1 MRGGTVIDGVSP
13 HRARRDVR
21 IVDGSIAEVA
31 NALDADGCRVVD
43 ADGLWVMPG
52 FVDAHSHADAAALTG
67 EGMQERALAGVTT
80 EIVGQDGLGLA
91 FSTGAAWSVMEDT
104 LLPIAGGLPSSTG
117 YRDVAEYLAAVDRSA
132 YARVATHVPHGN
144 VRAAVLRSDLRAA
157 TPDEMDAMRELVL
170 RGVAQGAVGVST
182 GLSYAPAL
190 AADTAELIEVLRG
203 VPTGTPYVTHLRDYA
218 AGFTAAVDE
227 AVSVCRS
234 TGLSLHLSHFHVSGP
249 GRAGTA
255 GAYLPVLSDAKAT
268 WDTYPYTSG
277 CTFLRSILPARA
289 AALTAQELQ
298 ASLKTEGY
306 GAALAA
312 ELDAAGPG
320 PTVAGGWES
329 IHLVGLGDGD
339 AARWESRTVADIAA
353 DTGSGAGSIVVRA
366 LEATRGAACLIVDH
380 GHLDNVRALTGAQ
393 GHLVGSDGVMGSGR
407 PHPRVTNAFFRFLAW
422 ARAGA
427 VPVSVEEM
435 VARMTAR
442 TAARFRLPL
451 GAIEVGHPADLLVID
466 PDSVEAGPE
475 FGHRTPSAVVHSFIA
490 GAPVVVDGRWRG
502 DARPGLALRAC
513 KKRK

>member
-1 MRGGTVIDGVSP
+1 M
-13 HRARRDVR
+13 R
-21 IVDGSIAEVA
+21 IVDGTIAEVA
-31 NALDADGCRVVD
+31 DALDADGCRVVD
-43 ADGLWVMPG
+43 AGGLWVMPG

-80 EIVGQDGLGLA
+80 EIVGQDGLGLP
-91 FSTGAAWSVMEDT
+91 FSAGAAWPVMADT
-104 LLPIAGGLPSSTG
+104 LPPIAGRLPGSAG
-117 YRDVAEYLAAVDRSA
+117 YRDVAEYLAAVDRGA
-132 YARVATHVPHGN
+132 YARVATHVPHGT
-144 VRAAVLRSDLRAA
+144 VRAAVLGSDLRAA
-157 TPDEMDAMRELVL
+157 APDEMDAMRELLV

-190 AADTAELIEVLRG
+190 AADTSELIDVLRG
-203 VPTGTPYVTHLRDYA
+203 LPTGTPYVTHLRDYA
-218 AGFTAAVDE
+218 AGFAEAVDE

-255 GAYLPVLSDAKAT
+255 GAYLPGLSDAEAT

-289 AALTAQELQ
+289 ATLTAQELE
-298 ASLKTEGY
+298 ASLSTAGF

-312 ELDAAGPG
+312 EIDAAGPG

-329 IHLVGLGDGD
+329 IHLVGLGDSD

-353 DTGSGAGSIVVRA
+353 DTGSGAGAIVVRA

-380 GHLDNVRALTGAQ
+380 GHLENVRALTGAE
-393 GHLVGSDGVMGSGR
+393 GHLVGSDGIMGSGQ

-422 ARAGA
+422 ARADA
-427 VPVSVEEM
+427 VPVSIEEM

-451 GAIEVGHPADLLVID
+451 GAIGMGLPADVLVMD
-466 PDSVEAGPE
+466 PDAVEPGPE

-502 DARPGLALRAC
+502 DARRGLAVRASE
-513 KKRK
+513 KRK